1 MFVKLRKKIISYI
14 LVTTILFTT
23 IMSIVSLIIISRSL
37 RNNFIFSA
45 TENINQNINNSI
57 FVIEAAKN
65 SAIQISQNSEII
77 KSINSEAYNI
87 SINPILNTLKNTSYG
102 IIGVTLYTEN
112 HTYSTSNIAAYPS
125 LDEIKKNNE
134 LLNFINSTDFIFTS
148 VRTKTIAN
156 IYNNVRYNPDY
167 GMISHIIKI
176 PDENNLSVGYLFVD
190 INPSFIYHNYF
201 NYENYPNFEK
211 TKTYIISQEG
221 KYLKSE
227 YNNQKDAKYI
237 LEIKTKT
244 KKISRDKKYLVINK
258 PYISSTNVVTLVPM
272 KPYYKNLLWIF
283 TLITLTATLL
293 IFIAY
298 LIAKHLTNDITNS
311 LSHLHKKMQDTKIKT
326 SD

>member
-1 MFVKLRKKIISYI
+1 MYVKLRKKIMSYI

-37 RNNFIFSA
+37 RTNFIFSA

-65 SAIQISQNSEII
+65 STIQISQNPEII
-77 KSINSEAYNI
+77 KSINSTTYNT

-102 IIGVTLYTEN
+102 IIGVTLYTQN
-112 HTYSTSNIAAYPS
+112 YTYSTSSIAAYPS
-125 LDEIKKNNE
+125 LDEIKENTQ
-134 LLNFINSTDFIFTS
+134 LFNFINSTDFIFTS
-148 VRTKTIAN
+148 VRTETIAN

-176 PDENNLSVGYLFVD
+176 PDENNDAVGYLFVD
-190 INPSFIYHNYF
+190 INPSYIYHHHF

-221 KYLKSE
+221 KYLKSV

-237 LEIKTKT
+237 SEINSNS
-244 KKISRDKKYLVINK
+244 KKISRDKKYLILNM
-258 PYISSTNVVTLVPM
+258 PYISNTNVVTLVPM

-283 TLITLTATLL
+283 ILITLTATLL
-293 IFIAY
+293 ILIAY
-298 LIAKHLTNDITNS
+298 LIAKRLTNDIVNS
-311 LSHLHKKMQDTKIKT
+311 LSRLHTKMQNTKIKT